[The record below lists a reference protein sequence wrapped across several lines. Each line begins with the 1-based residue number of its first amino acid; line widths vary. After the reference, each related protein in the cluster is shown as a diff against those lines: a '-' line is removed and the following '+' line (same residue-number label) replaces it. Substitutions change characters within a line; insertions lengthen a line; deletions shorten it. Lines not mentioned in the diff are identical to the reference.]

1 MFRRFFRV
9 EISVK
14 DFFLLMLDKIFVLIL
29 SAIIGFAAFF
39 GYAKITEVP
48 SYTCTITMIVNT
60 APNQSIS
67 TGTIAASQDLVKA
80 YIAIMKDLSFVEK
93 ISNAM
98 PESSSLTV
106 DDIRRSMS
114 MQAVDE
120 SQILAVDVTTDSAR
134 DSYIIAK
141 KIEEIAPKTLR
152 KYFDDTGSIVVLR
165 DAKMPKEPNPSST
178 NVKGVLGALI
188 GFAVAVSVIL
198 LIAKLDRRVK
208 SEEDIAFMTKYPL
221 IGTIGSV
228 K

>member
-1 MFRRFFRV
+1 M

-14 DFFLLMLDKIFVLIL
+14 DFFLLMLDKIFILIL
-29 SAIIGFAAFF
+29 STIIGFAAFF
-39 GYAKITEVP
+39 GYAKLTEIP
-48 SYTCTITMIVNT
+48 SYTCTVTMIVNT

-93 ISNAM
+93 TTDAL
-98 PESSSLTV
+98 PESSELTV
-106 DDIRRSMS
+106 DDVRRSMS
-114 MQAVDE
+114 MQAVDD
-120 SQILAVDVTTDSAR
+120 SQIMAVSVTTDSAR

-152 KYFDDTGSIVVLR
+152 RYFDDTGSIVILR
-165 DAKMPKEPNPSST
+165 DAQMPKAPNASST
-178 NVKGVLGALI
+178 NIKGVLGAVI
-188 GFAVAVSVIL
+188 GFAIAVSIIL
-198 LIAKLDRRVK
+198 LIAKLDRRVR
-208 SEEDIAFMTKYPL
+208 SEEDIAVITKYPL

>member
-1 MFRRFFRV
+1 M
-9 EISVK
+9 EISIK
-14 DFFLLMLDKIFVLIL
+14 DFFLLMLDKIFILIL
-29 SAIIGFAAFF
+29 STIIGFVAFF

-48 SYTCTITMIVNT
+48 SYTCTVTMIVNT

-93 ISNAM
+93 ISDAM
-98 PESSSLTV
+98 PESSDLTA

-120 SQILAVDVTTDSAR
+120 SQILAVDVTTDSAL

-165 DAKMPKEPNPSST
+165 NAKMPKSPNPSS
-178 NVKGVLGALI
+178 NSIKGVLGALI
-188 GFAVAVSVIL
+188 GFAVAASIIL
-198 LIAKLDRRVK
+198 LIAKLDRRIK
-208 SEEDIAFMTKYPL
+208 SEEDIALMTKYPL

>member
-1 MFRRFFRV
+1 V

-14 DFFLLMLDKIFVLIL
+14 DFFLLMLDKIFILIL
-29 SAIIGFAAFF
+29 STIIGFAAFF
-39 GYAKITEVP
+39 GYAKLTEVP
-48 SYTCTITMIVNT
+48 SYTCTVTMIVNT

-93 ISNAM
+93 ISDAM
-98 PESSSLTV
+98 PESSKLTIE
-106 DDIRRSMS
+106 DIRKSMS
-114 MQAVDE
+114 MQAVDD
-120 SQILAVDVTTDSAR
+120 SQIMAVSVTTDSAR

-152 KYFDDTGSIVVLR
+152 KYFDDTGSIVILR
-165 DAKMPKEPNPSST
+165 DAEMPKAPNASST
-178 NVKGVLGALI
+178 NIKGVLGAVI
-188 GFAVAVSVIL
+188 GFAVAACIIL
-198 LIAKLDRRVK
+198 LIAKLDRRIK
-208 SEEDIAFMTKYPL
+208 SEEDIALITKYPL